1 MLTFLTLL
9 CSSTTSVELTS
20 GFPKVVLNSSAIF
33 LSCSPTMSHWSSACG
48 LARGLSTLWLWLPV
62 DGDSA
67 DSPGQQLEALRRLL
81 WRRRRQGQWQ
91 GADRVLETTSGR
103 SARLDP
109 LTSAAGAGCSRPS
122 SSGSET
128 AHDHVNAYYLGQD
141 NRGSN
146 WYRTGLRLLWCS

>member
-1 MLTFLTLL
+1 M
-9 CSSTTSVELTS
+9 
-20 GFPKVVLNSSAIF
+20 I
-33 LSCSPTMSHWSSACG
+33 HWSSLCA
-48 LARGLSTLWLWLPV
+48 LPRGRSTLWLWPPV

-67 DSPGQQLEALRRLL
+67 SPGQQLEALRRLL

-109 LTSAAGAGCSRPS
+109 LTSEPGAGCSRPS

-128 AHDHVNAYYLGQD
+128 AHDLVNAYYLGQD
-141 NRGSN
+141 NRASN
-146 WYRTGLRLLWCS
+146 WYRAGLLAATSLPLLVLMLSKCLPLLQLLVANSLLQLQYK